1 MFSQIAVKVICKV
14 LLAGSVK
21 CLKEKMWKVQS
32 FFFPFFEP

>member
-14 LLAGSVK
+14 LLASLLK

-32 FFFPFFEP
+32 FFFLFFEP